1 MKYKFKDS
9 QFKAMTWRVHGSADA
24 SRVKFSEHVPRW
36 KDLHRDHKAKRIK
49 AIKYFVYM
57 YDYRSPLVSTIPVLK
72 ERKQCAAVLAGY
84 DLEADKGLLDQIF
97 GLTNQLYVDVV
108 LQMIMFQKSRTFSVL
123 VAKEEYM
130 SQILEQLISPVTT
143 EDSDKDLLQAY
154 SIKAKLNDQLSS
166 LRDEIDALYEE
177 LYGGDEQLQEV
188 IEKSEILATPESYAN
203 RLTQ

>member
-9 QFKAMTWRVHGSADA
+9 QFRQMTFRVHGSADPQ
-24 SRVKFSEHVPRW
+24 RVQFAEHVPRW
-36 KDLHRDHKAKRIK
+36 KDLHRDEKAKRVK
-49 AIKYFVYM
+49 AIKYFCYM

-84 DLEADKGLLDQIF
+84 DLDADKGLLHQLF
-97 GLTNQLYVDVV
+97 GLTNQLYVNVV

-130 SQILEQLISPVTT
+130 SQILEQLISPV
-143 EDSDKDLLQAY
+143 EDEEGKDLLQAY

-166 LRDEIDALYEE
+166 LREEIDALYDE

-188 IEKSEILATPESYAN
+188 VEKSDVLATPESYAN